1 MNDLTTILRQRILI
15 VYSDIEWRDEM
26 FSKVLDIYPHDMINK
41 MIKSRCGCWIELVDG
56 TMVRFVYANDS
67 ARGIKANKL
76 IIQPGISKTFSD
88 TVLKH
93 LLIRIPEIYVA
104 TDEGIKPA
112 AIYYT
117 EGGDECKVM
126 LNFLT
131 NVGQINL

>member
-117 EGGDECKVM
+117 EETMNAK
-126 LNFLT
+126 
-131 NVGQINL
+131 

>member
-76 IIQPGISKTFSD
+76 IIQLGISKTFSD

-117 EGGDECKVM
+117 EEAMNAK
-126 LNFLT
+126 
-131 NVGQINL
+131 

>member
-104 TDEGIKPA
+104 TDEGIEPA

-117 EGGDECKVM
+117 EEAMNAK
-126 LNFLT
+126 
-131 NVGQINL
+131 

>member
-1 MNDLTTILRQRILI
+1 MNVLTTILRQRILI

-117 EGGDECKVM
+117 EEAMNAK
-126 LNFLT
+126 
-131 NVGQINL
+131 

>member
-15 VYSDIEWRDEM
+15 VYSDIEWRDEI

-117 EGGDECKVM
+117 EEAMNAK
-126 LNFLT
+126 
-131 NVGQINL
+131 

>member
-93 LLIRIPEIYVA
+93 LLIRIPEIYVS

-117 EGGDECKVM
+117 EEAMNAK
-126 LNFLT
+126 
-131 NVGQINL
+131 

>member
-93 LLIRIPEIYVA
+93 LLIRIPEIYVT

-112 AIYYT
+112 SIYYT
-117 EGGDECKVM
+117 EEAMNAK
-126 LNFLT
+126 
-131 NVGQINL
+131 

>member
-112 AIYYT
+112 AIYYA
-117 EGGDECKVM
+117 EEAMNAK
-126 LNFLT
+126 
-131 NVGQINL
+131 

>member
-15 VYSDIEWRDEM
+15 VYSDIEWRDEV

-117 EGGDECKVM
+117 EEAMNAK
-126 LNFLT
+126 
-131 NVGQINL
+131 

>member
-1 MNDLTTILRQRILI
+1 MNDLTTILRQRVLI

-117 EGGDECKVM
+117 EEAMNAK
-126 LNFLT
+126 
-131 NVGQINL
+131 

>member
-1 MNDLTTILRQRILI
+1 MNDLTTLLRQRILI

-117 EGGDECKVM
+117 EEAMNAK
-126 LNFLT
+126 
-131 NVGQINL
+131 

>member
-93 LLIRIPEIYVA
+93 LLSGKYV
-104 TDEGIKPA
+104 TPLQSLLYGLE
-112 AIYYT
+112 
-117 EGGDECKVM
+117 
-126 LNFLT
+126 
-131 NVGQINL
+131 

>member
-1 MNDLTTILRQRILI
+1 MNDLSTVLRQRILI

-117 EGGDECKVM
+117 EEAMNAK
-126 LNFLT
+126 
-131 NVGQINL
+131 

>member
-41 MIKSRCGCWIELVDG
+41 MIKSRCSCWIELVDG

-117 EGGDECKVM
+117 EEAMNAK
-126 LNFLT
+126 
-131 NVGQINL
+131 

>member
-41 MIKSRCGCWIELVDG
+41 MIKSRCSCWIELVDG

-93 LLIRIPEIYVA
+93 LLIRIPKIYVA

-117 EGGDECKVM
+117 EEAMNAK
-126 LNFLT
+126 
-131 NVGQINL
+131 

>member
-15 VYSDIEWRDEM
+15 IYSDIEWRDEM

-117 EGGDECKVM
+117 EEAMNAK
-126 LNFLT
+126 
-131 NVGQINL
+131 

>member
-104 TDEGIKPA
+104 TDERIKPA

-117 EGGDECKVM
+117 EEAMNAK
-126 LNFLT
+126 
-131 NVGQINL
+131 

>member
-26 FSKVLDIYPHDMINK
+26 FRKVLDIYPHDMINK

-117 EGGDECKVM
+117 EEAMNAK
-126 LNFLT
+126 
-131 NVGQINL
+131 

>member
-26 FSKVLDIYPHDMINK
+26 FSRVLDIYPHDMINK

-117 EGGDECKVM
+117 EEAMNAK
-126 LNFLT
+126 
-131 NVGQINL
+131 

>member
-76 IIQPGISKTFSD
+76 ILQQGISKTFSD

-117 EGGDECKVM
+117 EEAMNAK
-126 LNFLT
+126 
-131 NVGQINL
+131 

>member
-117 EGGDECKVM
+117 EEAMNSK
-126 LNFLT
+126 
-131 NVGQINL
+131 

>member
-26 FSKVLDIYPHDMINK
+26 FSKVLDIYPHDVINK

-76 IIQPGISKTFSD
+76 ILQPGISKTFSD

-104 TDEGIKPA
+104 TDEGTKPA

-117 EGGDECKVM
+117 EEAMNAK
-126 LNFLT
+126 
-131 NVGQINL
+131 

>member
-1 MNDLTTILRQRILI
+1 MNNLTTILRQRILI

-117 EGGDECKVM
+117 EEAMNAK
-126 LNFLT
+126 
-131 NVGQINL
+131 

>member
-41 MIKSRCGCWIELVDG
+41 MIKSRCGYWIELVDG

-117 EGGDECKVM
+117 EEAMNAK
-126 LNFLT
+126 
-131 NVGQINL
+131 

>member
-117 EGGDECKVM
+117 KEA
-126 LNFLT
+126 LNA
-131 NVGQINL
+131 Q

>member
-41 MIKSRCGCWIELVDG
+41 MIKSRCSCWIELVDG

-104 TDEGIKPA
+104 TDEEIKPA

-117 EGGDECKVM
+117 EEAMNAK
-126 LNFLT
+126 
-131 NVGQINL
+131 

>member
-41 MIKSRCGCWIELVDG
+41 MIKSRCGCRIELVDG

-117 EGGDECKVM
+117 EEAMNAK
-126 LNFLT
+126 
-131 NVGQINL
+131 

>member
-15 VYSDIEWRDEM
+15 VYSDIELRDEM

-117 EGGDECKVM
+117 EEAMNAK
-126 LNFLT
+126 
-131 NVGQINL
+131 

>member
-93 LLIRIPEIYVA
+93 LLIRISEIYVA

-117 EGGDECKVM
+117 EEDAM
-126 LNFLT
+126 
-131 NVGQINL
+131 NVK

>member
-26 FSKVLDIYPHDMINK
+26 FNKVLDIYPHDMINK

-93 LLIRIPEIYVA
+93 LLIRISEIYVA

-117 EGGDECKVM
+117 EEDAMNAK
-126 LNFLT
+126 
-131 NVGQINL
+131 

>member
-117 EGGDECKVM
+117 DEAMNAK
-126 LNFLT
+126 
-131 NVGQINL
+131 

>member
-93 LLIRIPEIYVA
+93 LLIRISEIYVA

-117 EGGDECKVM
+117 EEDAMNAK
-126 LNFLT
+126 
-131 NVGQINL
+131 

>member
-76 IIQPGISKTFSD
+76 IIQPDISKTFSD

-117 EGGDECKVM
+117 EEAMNAK
-126 LNFLT
+126 
-131 NVGQINL
+131 